1 MTIHTDGKGKEDAP
15 IKIFSFQGAAVN
27 FTSAQHLTKLQP
39 DRIVKIEVSR
49 NVCQVLHT

>member
-1 MTIHTDGKGKEDAP
+1 MTIHTDGKGKEDVP
-15 IKIFSFQGAAVN
+15 IKIFSFQSPAVN